1 MIKNILKMIF
11 YLFEIFY
18 IFINNILHKNSF
30 YIISPRIVSFVFKK
44 VIIFNTKEKLFFIQ
58 NVRNYFDINTVFQ
71 IFGYEEYKLNSIDV
85 WKKKIDIYYKK
96 YKSNSLIIDCGSNIG
111 SSSKYFSL
119 IYPQSNIIS
128 VEPNK
133 ENFIL
138 AKKNIKSKKIIMI
151 NNAVASSNL
160 TYQIKNKQ
168 DPRAHQI
175 LINKNKSKSR
185 TITISQLLKKY
196 KKFKPFII
204 KIDIEGF
211 ENNLFKKNIEWMDK
225 FKIII
230 IEIHDWM
237 IPSKSISNNLVN
249 SLAKISKKNK
259 RDLIIQGENLISI
272 KIN

>member
-1 MIKNILKMIF
+1 M
-11 YLFEIFY
+11 
-18 IFINNILHKNSF
+18 
-30 YIISPRIVSFVFKK
+30 
-44 VIIFNTKEKLFFIQ
+44 
-58 NVRNYFDINTVFQ
+58 
-71 IFGYEEYKLNSIDV
+71 
-85 WKKKIDIYYKK
+85 
-96 YKSNSLIIDCGSNIG
+96 
-111 SSSKYFSL
+111 
-119 IYPQSNIIS
+119 
-128 VEPNK
+128 
-133 ENFIL
+133 
-138 AKKNIKSKKIIMI
+138 
-151 NNAVASSNL
+151 
-160 TYQIKNKQ
+160 
-168 DPRAHQI
+168 
-175 LINKNKSKSR
+175 
-185 TITISQLLKKY
+185 LKKY